1 MFFALANAIVALKSD
16 GCDALTEYMTIFPSV
31 QCSLSG
37 VKGSQVSLATAGA
50 MIEDEDPSLSIT

>member
-1 MFFALANAIVALKSD
+1 M
-16 GCDALTEYMTIFPSV
+16 FPSV

-50 MIEDEDPSLSIT
+50 MIEDEDPSLLIIQNILAAEHPGRKTVCLSALTV